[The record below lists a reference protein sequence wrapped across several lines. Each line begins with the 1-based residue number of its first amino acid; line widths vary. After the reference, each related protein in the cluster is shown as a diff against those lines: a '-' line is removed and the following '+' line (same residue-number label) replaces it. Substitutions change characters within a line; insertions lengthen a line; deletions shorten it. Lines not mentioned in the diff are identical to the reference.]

1 MAKRE
6 KKKAS
11 VRSALSPKEVLGLVD
26 DPRARTLLRAL
37 GLLTPRGGASA
48 DAHRKIKQITHLARL
63 IAPAIEDAYDRHQEP
78 VVVDA
83 AAGKGYIGLLLY
95 ERLMRPRGRGRMV
108 LVEAREDLVQRLRRW
123 VRELGYERVE
133 VIHAPVVEAPLPER
147 VHVVVALHA
156 CDTATDEVIVRAL
169 RARADH
175 VALVPCC
182 QAEVARL
189 LERTPKGPTAPLWS
203 DAWHRREFGAHY
215 TNVLRTLVLRARG
228 YRVRATEL
236 TGWEHSVKNELILA
250 RRVGRYHRGAEAQL
264 GALLEEIPVRPWLLE
279 ALPDDEEPAEAR
291 SDGSEG
297 DAPEQ
302 AQPGSSKVSES
313 ASSGGSSP
321 TDA

>member
-11 VRSALSPKEVLGLVD
+11 VRSALSPKEVLALVD

-189 LERTPKGPTAPLWS
+189 LER
-203 DAWHRREFGAHY
+203 
-215 TNVLRTLVLRARG
+215 
-228 YRVRATEL
+228 
-236 TGWEHSVKNELILA
+236 A
-250 RRVGRYHRGAEAQL
+250 RRAHGAALVGRLASARVWCALHERPPHARPPSAWLPSPRDRTHRLGAQRKERAHPRAPRGAL
-264 GALLEEIPVRPWLLE
+264 SPW
-279 ALPDDEEPAEAR
+279 
-291 SDGSEG
+291 S
-297 DAPEQ
+297 
-302 AQPGSSKVSES
+302 
-313 ASSGGSSP
+313 
-321 TDA
+321 